1 MNIYSLLSSILAI
14 VSLAVGIL
22 LLTRSRKKTAAYAL
36 GGAAIL
42 QSLMAFS
49 FFMALRW
56 LPSGIDMVYL
66 RGSLVFA
73 SLNPILVVLFS
84 FHHIQMPFPFFRGFK
99 KVAVPAVSFA
109 GILFSLY
116 AFNPGFLQAI
126 SLVSGKWIIL
136 FGPVGAAFSVY
147 LILSLLVIFQQME
160 QTYRAIHGIQRERLK
175 FLLLGITSGSLYSL
189 FLGSILLLYHSIH
202 LDLLLAGFV
211 VYAICWGMISFAV
224 IRHRLLKVDI
234 FVSRHVVY
242 TSVAAFGVGLYL
254 LVIGI
259 LGYLVRSIGGRWD
272 LLLTATFVSFTLILL
287 AVFLLSSN
295 LQKRLKRFVNVHFYR
310 YKYDYRLEWNEFTR
324 KISEAH
330 DLPNLLLKIIE
341 MITETLWVN
350 QVSIWLYN
358 ERSGDLCF
366 SKSRNLP
373 KKAELLR
380 EESPLVQYLLHHS
393 EPLESKDPDVQNI
406 LSRHEDFFKRFKIA
420 MVVPLRTGDQLE
432 GMITLS
438 GVMNGGDYS
447 EEDYELLKIIAHQAA
462 GAIASAK
469 WIEEVAVT
477 KETESFHKISSFLVH
492 DMKNL
497 VSSISL
503 VLQNAEQNMD
513 KPEFQKDLLS
523 TLLNTVDKMKELI
536 EKLSTLPK
544 KLEIKKNPVHI
555 NRLITEVLEST
566 KAGSIK
572 GLEILTDLNDLPQIQ
587 ADAEYVK
594 KVLVNL
600 TLNAIQ
606 SLPAGRGRIEVSSYS
621 KNGCVHVEFLDNG
634 IGMTEE
640 FIRSRLFKP
649 FISTK
654 KKGLGIGL
662 YQCKT
667 IMEAHGGD
675 IEVSSIP
682 NRGSQFVL
690 KFPLG

>member
-1 MNIYSLLSSILAI
+1 MNIYPLLATILAM

-22 LLTRSRKKTAAYAL
+22 LLTRRRKKTAAYAI
-36 GGAAIL
+36 GGAAVL

-66 RGSLVFA
+66 KGSLIFA
-73 SLNPILVVLFS
+73 SLNPILFILFS
-84 FHHIQMPFPFFRGFK
+84 FHHVQMPSPFSRGLK
-99 KVAVPAVSFA
+99 KIAVPAVSFI
-109 GILFSLY
+109 GILFSLF
-116 AFNPGFLQAI
+116 AFNPAFLQQV
-126 SLVSGKWIIL
+126 SLVSDKWILI
-136 FGPVGAAFSVY
+136 FGPIGTAFSVY
-147 LILSLLVIFQQME
+147 LILSLLVIFLQME

-202 LDLLLAGFV
+202 LDLLLAGSV
-211 VYAICWGMISFAV
+211 VYTICWGMVSFAV
-224 IRHRLLKVDI
+224 IRHRLLEVDI

-242 TSVAAFGVGLYL
+242 TSVATFGVGLYL

-259 LGYLVRSIGGRWD
+259 LGYLVRSVGGRWD

-287 AVFLLSSN
+287 AVFLLSSE
-295 LQKRLKRFVNVHFYR
+295 LRKRLKRFVNVHFYR
-310 YKYDYRLEWNEFTR
+310 YKYDYRLEWNEFIQ
-324 KISEAH
+324 KISDAH
-330 DLPNLLLKIIE
+330 DLSNLLLKIIE
-341 MITETLWVN
+341 MITETFWVN

-358 ERSGDLCF
+358 ERNGDLCF

-373 KKAELLR
+373 KKSELLR
-380 EESPLVQYLLHHS
+380 KESPLVQYLLHHS
-393 EPLESKDPDVQNI
+393 APLDSKDPDVRNI
-406 LSRHEDFFKRFKIA
+406 VSTHGDFFKRFQIA
-420 MVVPLRTGDQLE
+420 MVVPLRTGDCLE

-438 GVMNGGDYS
+438 DVMMGEEYS
-447 EEDYELLKIIAHQAA
+447 EEDYELLKIIARQAA
-462 GAIASAK
+462 GAISNAQF
-469 WIEEVAVT
+469 IEEMAVT

-503 VLQNAEQNMD
+503 VLQNAEGNIE
-513 KPEFQKDLLS
+513 KPEFQKDLLT
-523 TLLNTVDKMKELI
+523 TLLNTVEKMKDLI

-544 KLEIKKNPVHI
+544 ELEIKKIPVDI
-555 NRLITEVLEST
+555 NQLITEVLDST
-566 KAGSIK
+566 KAGTIK
-572 GLEILTDLNDLPQIQ
+572 GLELSTDLNDLPQIQ
-587 ADAEYVK
+587 VDSEYVK
-594 KVLVNL
+594 KVLINL

-606 SLPAGRGRIEVSSYS
+606 SLPGGKGRIEVSSYT
-621 KNGCVHVEFLDNG
+621 KDGYVNVEFLDNG
-634 IGMTEE
+634 MGMTEE
-640 FIRSRLFKP
+640 FIRNQLFKP

-667 IMEAHGGD
+667 IMEAHGGG
-675 IEVSSIP
+675 IEVNSIP

-690 KFPLG
+690 RFPVE